1 MTQATISK
9 HTYRLKITLPWLITI
24 IFLALITS
32 IVTFLVF
39 TSMSARDMHHA
50 DKNSGNNET
59 NVKHSSES
67 FYRELS
73 FQAAVICCLVII
85 TLCTVFYTFKN
96 LL

>member
-24 IFLALITS
+24 IFLGLITS
-32 IVTFLVF
+32 IVTFLIF
-39 TSMSARDMHHA
+39 TGMSAKDMHHA
-50 DKNSGNNET
+50 DKNTGNTET
-59 NVKHSSES
+59 SVKHSSES

-73 FQAAVICCLVII
+73 FQAAVICCLFII